1 MSKKLDRLSM
11 YDQRID
17 ALFYAI
23 EHRED
28 IDIRKLNNIIEVI
41 NTHPLRYRNRI
52 CPNTLDELK
61 YYLREGITIFG
72 LNGNFNWIN
81 TSKITDM
88 TSLFGL
94 FINFNGDISLWDVSN
109 VTTLRSTF
117 AYCSSFNRDI
127 SMWDVSNVTDM
138 SFMFYSAINFN

>member
-17 ALFYAI
+17 ELFDAI
-23 EHRED
+23 EHHED
-28 IDIRKLNNIIEVI
+28 IVVSKLNNIIEVI
-41 NTHPLRYRNRI
+41 NANPLRYRNRI
-52 CPNTLDELK
+52 CPNTFDELK
-61 YYLREGITIFG
+61 YYLQEGITIFG

-81 TSKITDM
+81 TSQITDM

-109 VTTLRSTF
+109 VTSMRSTF

>member
-1 MSKKLDRLSM
+1 LDNLAV
-11 YDQRID
+11 YDQKID
-17 ALFYAI
+17 ELFYAI
-23 EHRED
+23 ENH
-28 IDIRKLNNIIEVI
+28 EVI
-41 NTHPLRYRNRI
+41 DLSKLDNIVEIINSHPVRYRNRI
-52 CPNTLDELK
+52 CPKTIDDLK

-109 VTTLRSTF
+109 VTTMCSMF
-117 AYCSSFNRDI
+117 AYCSRFNRDI
-127 SMWDVSNVTDM
+127 SLWDVSNVTDM